1 MELYILL
8 TAAVIMM
15 ASFFAT
21 VSGFGFALVATP
33 VLSLFMETKEAVVFV
48 LLSGFVLRLITMVK
62 NRDNFEWSTVMAV
75 TFGSVL
81 GIIPGSIALKVIG
94 SSQLEVFLGIILL
107 IAAYLMGKEVRI
119 RITNKTQG
127 RIAAGFFSGFF
138 GSATSVSGPSLVI
151 YFLNENM
158 EKSLMRSNMIWSFGL
173 NGTLMLLGSYLA
185 GTMDYIAA
193 DPTVAAAGITG
204 LIIGWWAGERMFYR
218 LNQHLFRRIALLG
231 VCAGAIGMLYNGL
244 KFWLM

>member
-1 MELYILL
+1 MELHILF

-33 VLSLFMETKEAVVFV
+33 ILSLFMETKEAVVFV
-48 LLSGFVLRLITMVK
+48 LLSGFVLRLITMIK
-62 NRDNFEWSTVMAV
+62 NRTDFEWSTVMTV
-75 TFGSVL
+75 TFGSLL
-81 GIIPGSIALKVIG
+81 GVIPGSIALKIIG

-107 IAAYLMGKEVRI
+107 IAAYLMGKEVQI
-119 RITNKTQG
+119 QITDKTKG
-127 RIAAGFFSGFF
+127 RLIAGFCSGFF
-138 GSATSVSGPSLVI
+138 GSATSVSGPPLVI

-158 EKSLMRSNMIWSFGL
+158 EKSLMRANMIWSFGI
-173 NGTLMLLGSYLA
+173 NGTLMLIGSYLA
-185 GTMDYIAA
+185 GTINYIAA
-193 DPTVAAAGITG
+193 DYTVAVFGIIG
-204 LIIGWWAGERMFYR
+204 LIIGWWTGERMFYC

-231 VCAGAIGMLYNGL
+231 VCSGAIGMLYNGL

>member
-138 GSATSVSGPSLVI
+138 GSATSVSGPPLVI